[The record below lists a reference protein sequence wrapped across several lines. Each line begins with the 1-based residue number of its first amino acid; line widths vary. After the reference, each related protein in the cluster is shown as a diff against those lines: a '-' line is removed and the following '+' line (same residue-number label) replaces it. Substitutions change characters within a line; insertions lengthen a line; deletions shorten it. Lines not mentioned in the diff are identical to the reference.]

1 MEEAFK
7 KKNLKASDF
16 AMLDKFKDETGKWYY
31 GLIYDQFVAWNTY
44 VIQEMYKEMKKNQ
57 RDRIPK
63 HLWLKKIIWRKK

>member
-1 MEEAFK
+1 
-7 KKNLKASDF
+7 
-16 AMLDKFKDETGKWYY
+16 MLDKFKDETGKWYY

-63 HLWLKKIIWRKK
+63 HLWLKKIIWRKND